1 MPQLALYTG
10 PQRFMDGAAY
20 RDSLR
25 QYSPR
30 VFVDGRA
37 VESVADD
44 PAFVPDINALAV
56 SYDFA
61 LDETRAP
68 LMQAEQTSRGRSVN
82 RMLHIN
88 ESAGDLLNKLEAV
101 RLLCQETGCAQR
113 YLTHDALN
121 GLAQVSAALDD
132 AKGGREHR
140 DRFGAY
146 LAHVQDGDLA
156 VGIAR

>member
-44 PAFVPDINALAV
+44 PAFVPSGGV
-56 SYDFA
+56 PGSVG
-61 LDETRAP
+61 EQAP
-68 LMQAEQTSRGRSVN
+68 GEG
-82 RMLHIN
+82 
-88 ESAGDLLNKLEAV
+88 AV
-101 RLLCQETGCAQR
+101 RLEPR
-113 YLTHDALN
+113 N
-121 GLAQVSAALDD
+121 GPAFGTIDSQTR
-132 AKGGREHR
+132 GG
-140 DRFGAY
+140 
-146 LAHVQDGDLA
+146 
-156 VGIAR
+156 